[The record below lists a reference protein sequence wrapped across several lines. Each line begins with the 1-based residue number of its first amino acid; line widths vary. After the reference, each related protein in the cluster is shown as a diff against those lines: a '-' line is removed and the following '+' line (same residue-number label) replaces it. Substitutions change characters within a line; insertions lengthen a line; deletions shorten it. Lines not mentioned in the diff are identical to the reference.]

1 MSVGIAVAFST
12 VAGIDYQQFLA
23 EAPELA
29 SPVAAPP
36 PPAEPTALP
45 PGRLEASAI
54 VGALLRAGGNRQL
67 AAAMLGVSRTT
78 LWRRLR
84 EEQLD

>member
-1 MSVGIAVAFST
+1 MVKRATIA
-12 VAGIDYQQFLA
+12 
-23 EAPELA
+23 
-29 SPVAAPP
+29 
-36 PPAEPTALP
+36 
-45 PGRLEASAI
+45 
-54 VGALLRAGGNRQL
+54 L